1 MEEYFEAGEKLFRAV
16 FPPEMVPMFWKE
28 NGQISS
34 AVFKDKNGLSVERA
48 GGRQERRI
56 IEYMHRL
63 FNGLIISVNCQNC
76 TDCDAY
82 VMYSPSKRSR
92 YHSEIHGS
100 RERIVL
106 SPSQCKYLAK
116 VALICEY

>member
-1 MEEYFEAGEKLFRAV
+1 MEEYFEAKEKLYRAV

-48 GGRQERRI
+48 GNRQEKRI
-56 IEYMHRL
+56 LEYMHRL
-63 FNGLIISVNCQNC
+63 FTGLIISVNYQNC
-76 TDCDAY
+76 NDCGAY
-82 VMYSPSKRSR
+82 AIYLPSKRSN

-106 SPSQCKYLAK
+106 SPSQCKYLARL
-116 VALICEY
+116 AMICG